1 MRVRSH
7 THTHA
12 YTHARLCLVHGS
24 AGRAYMRACRRAVG
38 RSGGR
43 AVRQAGGRCASEV
56 QETYTTHE
64 SQVLVVIPMPSQAM
78 ARNRSSA
85 GLVGSCTV
93 CRRLP
98 PVHWVF
104 IPSKKGTWFGVLTF
118 WVKLPRDIESHILAR
133 TACLLEVCERLTIDE
148 MPYLVGCNVQIGR
161 PQSSSNLV
169 GLSSNMGPRLGLLPH
184 TTRGHITIARV
195 HACPILR
202 PATLCI

>member
-1 MRVRSH
+1 M
-7 THTHA
+7 
-12 YTHARLCLVHGS
+12 VHGS

-64 SQVLVVIPMPSQAM
+64 SQALVVIPMPSQAM

-85 GLVGSCTV
+85 GLVGSCTA

-104 IPSKKGTWFGVLTF
+104 IPSKKGTWFGALTF

-161 PQSSSNLV
+161 PQSSSWSLQQH
-169 GLSSNMGPRLGLLPH
+169 GATPWSLAAHHPWAHYHRSSPRLSNPETCH
-184 TTRGHITIARV
+184 TVYLKTF
-195 HACPILR
+195 
-202 PATLCI
+202 